1 MRKHWFIFYLHW
13 RVISFFY
20 FYFCGDEPQNVSKW
34 VRLFSLYIYR
44 RKRKTG
50 KEIKLPSLV
59 FNLKVVLELFYL
71 LFQSAEVLLWLI
83 PFPSGEALVK
93 MSMDFSLC
101 IFLGLF
107 SPFTFPSPSPLF
119 FHPYSHSISLL
130 IFSPPPF
137 LFSSCLSSSGFVFF
151 PLTSLILSPLLIF
164 QCFCLSTIPSLFF
177 LLLTGS

>member
-71 LFQSAEVLLWLI
+71 LFQSAEVLLCLI

-130 IFSPPPF
+130 IFSPPPHP
-137 LFSSCLSSSGFVFF
+137 LFFSVPVSLPLGLSFF
-151 PLTSLILSPLLIF
+151 PLLLWFFHHFSSFSVFVCLQFPLCSF
-164 QCFCLSTIPSLFF
+164 YC
-177 LLLTGS
+177 